1 VARGATTTSV
11 IERVQVKY
19 SESADLHNEYCEVVM
34 IRQQVSMSIL
44 VAAFW
49 AGCAIT
55 ADPEPDVD
63 VVTSSTTV
71 GPCADACRGDF
82 SLCNIDCPNC
92 TICRRQLN
100 NCLARCDSVD
110 SDGDGRLDGSDN
122 CPGSYNPDQANCDGD
137 SLGNACDPLNA
148 SYIVTVPERTCMID
162 KDEHVAYKTFEH
174 WVERMEHDVSACGAP
189 DRWIRRIRQDEDC
202 SFNVS
207 DEQCCRGLTASLSA
221 TGAPADPWC
230 TTWRNHDFCI

>member
-1 VARGATTTSV
+1 
-11 IERVQVKY
+11 
-19 SESADLHNEYCEVVM
+19 M
-34 IRQQVSMSIL
+34 IRQHVSMSIL
-44 VAAFW
+44 VAAFC
-49 AGCAIT
+49 AGCAIA

-63 VVTSSTTV
+63 VATSSTTV

-92 TICRRQLN
+92 PGCRRQLN
-100 NCLARCDSVD
+100 ACLARCDSVD

-122 CPGSYNPDQANCDGD
+122 CPGNYNPDQANCDGD
-137 SLGNACDPLNA
+137 SLGNVCDSLNA

-162 KDEHVAYKTFEH
+162 KDEHVISKTFEH

-189 DRWIRRIRQDEDC
+189 DRWIRRIRQSEDC

-230 TTWRNHDFCI
+230 TVWRNHDFCI